1 MKTEVYDPI
10 CPTRLGLPLE
20 SLRIFLSVASET
32 DREGI
37 YRLRHEVY
45 ARELGQHAA
54 SPAGR
59 LRDALDDWNIYLV
72 ARIGGQIAGFIS
84 LTPPPSVQEGSAER
98 RLGARLSTSAVAT
111 APDHSS
117 GFHYSID
124 KYVSRD
130 ALPFRFDDGLY
141 EIRLLTVVKPH
152 RGREVATLLMYAA
165 FRWVEAHG
173 GTRIVAIGRRE
184 VVDMYLRSGLEPLG
198 MSVQSGAVTYD
209 LLQGATTALRERM
222 KDFVGLLE
230 RLENKMI
237 WQLSFPFRRPA
248 NCFHGGAFF
257 EAVGSRFD
265 TLERSGAIINA
276 DVLDAWFPPSPK
288 VMAALQEYL
297 PWLLRTSPPTVC
309 EGLIETIAQTRG
321 VARENVLPGAGS
333 SDLIFRALRH
343 WVGPD
348 SHALILDPTYGE
360 YAHVL
365 ERVIGCTVDRLTLSR
380 RENFAVDLRRLEAA
394 LGDNYDLVVLV
405 NPNSPTGRH
414 VPRAELEQVLRRAP
428 ARTRLWVDE
437 TYVEYTSNERG
448 SPGRSTAVPPES

>member
-84 LTPPPSVQEGSAER
+84 LTPPPPVPEGSAE
-98 RLGARLSTSAVAT
+98 LQFGARLCTSAVAT

-141 EIRLLTVVKPH
+141 EIRLLTVVKPL
-152 RGREVATLLMYAA
+152 RGGEVASLLMYAA

-184 VVDMYLRSGLEPLG
+184 LMPMYLRTGLEPVGLATK
-198 MSVQSGAVTYD
+198 SGAVDYD
-209 LLQGATTALRERM
+209 LLTGTVDACRDRLDAFGSIVAR
-222 KDFVGLLE
+222 LE
-230 RLENKMI
+230 RRIHWRLA
-237 WQLSFPFRRPA
+237 FPFRPPA
-248 NCFHGGAFF
+248 PCFHGGASF
-257 EAVGSRFD
+257 EAIGAKFDSLDRF
-265 TLERSGAIINA
+265 SQVINA
-276 DVLDAWFPPSPK
+276 DVLDA
-288 VMAALQEYL
+288 
-297 PWLLRTSPPTVC
+297 
-309 EGLIETIAQTRG
+309 
-321 VARENVLPGAGS
+321 
-333 SDLIFRALRH
+333 
-343 WVGPD
+343 
-348 SHALILDPTYGE
+348 
-360 YAHVL
+360 
-365 ERVIGCTVDRLTLSR
+365 
-380 RENFAVDLRRLEAA
+380 
-394 LGDNYDLVVLV
+394 
-405 NPNSPTGRH
+405 
-414 VPRAELEQVLRRAP
+414 
-428 ARTRLWVDE
+428 
-437 TYVEYTSNERG
+437 
-448 SPGRSTAVPPES
+448 